1 MNWRQNVN
9 GKRVHKIKQMGK
21 GRIGTVEIA
30 RIDTHVKNEYD
41 LFFFLCEKKGEPIKS
56 MTI

>member
-1 MNWRQNVN
+1 MNWRQNEN

-41 LFFFLCEKKGEPIKS
+41 LFFFLMRKKG
-56 MTI
+56 